1 MRDIEKRTEFI
12 DNLLNKMTLEEKVGQ
27 CFTFS
32 WRGSIITPSVKA
44 LIEKLHVGGLRI
56 EPYTAE
62 SARSTYYGK
71 SLADD
76 DYEKPEGY
84 FETPKTYFT
93 AQTPSN
99 YVQPSEYAERINEL
113 QEIATSSPSGI
124 PLNIC
129 TDNEGACTND
139 YQFGG
144 MPGYPALMGLAA
156 TGDLELT
163 RQVGESIGKQLRAVG
178 ITMLHSPV
186 CDINVNA
193 ANPEI
198 RFRGFSDDPET
209 VSEFVAAF
217 SEGLIAGGIIPM
229 AKHYPGR
236 GDSSTDA
243 HYELE
248 QIEVDKDRLHD
259 VELRPYKRMIEK
271 GCLKGVMTC
280 HSAYPLVVGE
290 DLPATLSKVLVTDI
304 LRNEL
309 GFDGVITSDAM
320 GMGAIVNRYGL
331 PNACVMALK
340 AGVNLMLVKSDDTTR
355 EQVYFRMLDAA
366 RSGDVSEELLNGSI
380 RKVLEAKYDQ
390 GLFNNAQVDAPA
402 ATSVVRSEEIL
413 SVARQAAERS
423 LTLMRDEANL
433 LPLKQDQK
441 VLIIEQLKMAE
452 FTPNDVYQGHWR
464 LNAEMLKYSDNVV
477 NADCSF
483 VASDDEAD
491 FLCAVAKNEADVVVV
506 TNFFWRHAGGANTK
520 LVQRL
525 IDEGNKVIVVTNDP
539 YAEGAPSTA
548 ATVLC
553 SFSLMGESMAAAA
566 AVLYGKKECTG
577 ILPINNSQEYSADTA
592 EAAETAELAM
602 V

>member
-1 MRDIEKRTEFI
+1 MSDTDKRNEFV
-12 DNLLNKMTLEEKVGQ
+12 DTLLNKMTVEEKVGQ

-62 SARSTYYGK
+62 SARGTYYGK
-71 SLADD
+71 SLADENFVKSD
-76 DYEKPEGY
+76 DY
-84 FETPKTYFT
+84 TDMPKTYFT
-93 AQTPSN
+93 AKTPGN
-99 YVQPSEYAERINEL
+99 YVMPSEYAAVINGL
-113 QEIATSSPSGI
+113 QGIATKSSGGI

-163 RQVGESIGKQLRAVG
+163 KQVGEAIAKQLRAVG

-193 ANPEI
+193 NNPEI
-198 RFRGFSDDPET
+198 RFRGFSDDPEK

-217 SEGLIAGGIIPM
+217 SEGLIEGGIIPM

-248 QIEVDKDRLHD
+248 QINVDKERLHD

-340 AGVNLMLVKSDDTTR
+340 AGVNLMLVKSDDESR
-355 EQVYFRMLDAA
+355 EQVYYRMLDAVKT
-366 RSGDVSEELLNGSI
+366 GEVSMELLEGSI

-390 GLFNNAQVDAPA
+390 GLFADAQVDAPA
-402 ATSVVRSEEIL
+402 ATAFVRNDEIL
-413 SVARQAAERS
+413 NVAQQSAEKS
-423 LTLMRDEANL
+423 LTLMRDEESL
-433 LPLKQDQK
+433 LPLSQDKK
-441 VLIIEQLKMAE
+441 VLVIEQLKMAE
-452 FTPNDVYQGHWR
+452 FTPNDTYQGHWR
-464 LNAEMLKYSDNVV
+464 LNAEILKHTDNVV
-477 NADCSF
+477 NADCTF
-483 VASDDEAD
+483 IPTDDECD
-491 FLCAVAKNEADVVVV
+491 FLCAVAKNEADVVVI
-506 TNFFWRHAGGANTK
+506 TNFFWRHAGNKANTK
-520 LVQRL
+520 LVERL
-525 IDEGNKVIVVTNDP
+525 IAEGNKVVVVTNDP
-539 YAEGAPSTA
+539 YAEGAPATA
-548 ATVLC
+548 GTVLNC
-553 SFSLMGESMAAAA
+553 WSLMGESMIEVAAAIF
-566 AVLYGKKECTG
+566 GKKEATG
-577 ILPINNSQEYSADTA
+577 VLPVSNFQSYKA
-592 EAAETAELAM
+592 
-602 V
+602 

>member
-1 MRDIEKRTEFI
+1 MSELVKRNEFI
-12 DNLLNKMTLEEKVGQ
+12 DNLLSKMTIEEKVGQ

-44 LIEKLHVGGLRI
+44 LIEKLHIGGLRI

-71 SLADD
+71 SLADS

-84 FETPKTYFT
+84 FDTPKTYFT
-93 AQTPSN
+93 AKTPAN
-99 YVQPSEYAERINEL
+99 YIQPSEYADRINEL
-113 QEIATSSPSGI
+113 QQIAVSRPSGI

-129 TDNEGACTND
+129 ADNEGACTND

-144 MPGYPALMGLAA
+144 MPGYPVLMGLAA

-163 RQVGESIGKQLRAVG
+163 RKVGKAIGQQLRAVG

-198 RFRGFSDDPET
+198 RFRGFSDDPEK
-209 VSEFVAAF
+209 VAEFVCAF
-217 SEGLIAGGIIPM
+217 SEGLIEGGIIPM

-248 QIEVDKDRLHD
+248 QINVDKDRLHD

-340 AGVNLMLVKSDDTTR
+340 AGVNLMLVKSDDETR
-355 EQVYFRMLDAA
+355 EQVYFRMLDAV
-366 RSGDVSEELLNGSI
+366 RSGEVSMELLEGSI

-390 GLFNNAQVDAPA
+390 GLFESAQVDAPA
-402 ATSVVRSEEIL
+402 ATAFVRNDEIL
-413 SVARQAAERS
+413 GMAQQAAEKS
-423 LTLMRDEANL
+423 LTLMRDEDGL
-433 LPLKQDQK
+433 LPLPRDKK
-441 VLIIEQLKMAE
+441 VLVIEQLKMAE

-464 LNAEMLKYSDNVV
+464 LNAEMLKYSDNII
-477 NADCSF
+477 NADCTF
-483 VASDDEAD
+483 IPTDEEKD
-491 FLCAVAKNEADVVVV
+491 FLCAVAKNEANLVVI
-506 TNFFWRHAGGANTK
+506 TNFFWRHAGNKANTE
-520 LVQRL
+520 LVERL
-525 IDEGNKVIVVTNDP
+525 VAEGNKVVVVTNDP
-539 YAEGAPSTA
+539 YAEGAPATA
-548 ATVLC
+548 GTVVNC
-553 SFSLMGESMAAAA
+553 WSLMGESMKEVAAA
-566 AVLYGKKECTG
+566 LYGEKQCSGK
-577 ILPINNSQEYSADTA
+577 LPVNNFQDYIGNSSSKPVTA
-592 EAAETAELAM
+592 
-602 V
+602 

>member
-1 MRDIEKRTEFI
+1 MSELDKRKQYI
-12 DNLLNKMTLEEKVGQ
+12 DDLLEKMTVEEKVGQ

-32 WRGSIITPSVKA
+32 WRGSVITPSVKA

-71 SLADD
+71 SLADS

-84 FETPKTYFT
+84 FDTPKTYFT
-93 AQTPSN
+93 SKTPAN
-99 YVQPSEYAERINEL
+99 YIQPSEYAERINKL
-113 QEIATSSPSGI
+113 QQIAVSRPSGI

-129 TDNEGACTND
+129 IDNEGACTND

-156 TGDLELT
+156 SGDLKLT
-163 RQVGESIGKQLRAVG
+163 EDVGKAIAKQLRAVG
-178 ITMLHSPV
+178 VTMLHSPV

-198 RFRGFSDDPET
+198 RFRGFSDDPEK
-209 VSEFVAAF
+209 VAEFVAAF
-217 SEGLIAGGIIPM
+217 SKGLIDGGIIPM

-248 QIEVDKDRLHD
+248 QIRVDKDRLLD

-340 AGVNLMLVKSDDTTR
+340 AGVNLMLVKSDDDSR

-366 RSGDVSEELLNGSI
+366 RSGEVSMELLEGSI

-390 GLFNNAQVDAPA
+390 GLFDSAQVDAPA
-402 ATSVVRSEEIL
+402 ATAFVRNDEIL
-413 SVARQAAERS
+413 NVAQQSAEKS
-423 LTLMRDEANL
+423 LTLMRDEEGL
-433 LPLKQDQK
+433 LPLSQDKK

-452 FTPNDVYQGHWR
+452 FTSNDVYQGHWR
-464 LNAEMLKYSDNVV
+464 LNAEMLKYSDNII

-483 VASDDEAD
+483 VATDDEAD

-506 TNFFWRHAGGANTK
+506 TNFFWRHAGGANTQF
-520 LVQRL
+520 VQRL
-525 IDEGNKVIVVTNDP
+525 IDEGNKVVVVTNDP
-539 YAEGAPSTA
+539 YTEGAPAKA

-553 SFSLMGESMAAAA
+553 TFSLMGESVAEAAAA
-566 AVLYGKKECTG
+566 LYGKKAATG
-577 ILPINNSQEYSADTA
+577 TLPVNNFQEFVGEVAESEELVSA
-592 EAAETAELAM
+592 
-602 V
+602 

>member
-1 MRDIEKRTEFI
+1 MSEIDKRNEFI
-12 DNLLNKMTLEEKVGQ
+12 EGLLGKMSLEEKVGQ

-71 SLADD
+71 TLADD

-84 FETPKTYFT
+84 FDTPKTYFT
-93 AQTPSN
+93 AKTPSN
-99 YVQPSEYAERINEL
+99 YVQPNEYAECINEL
-113 QEIATSSPSGI
+113 QDIAAKSSGGI

-139 YQFGG
+139 FQFGG

-156 TGDLELT
+156 SGDLKLT
-163 RQVGESIGKQLRAVG
+163 EEVGKSIAKQLRAVG

-198 RFRGFSDDPET
+198 RFRGFSDDPEK

-217 SEGLIAGGIIPM
+217 STGLIEGGIIPM

-248 QIEVDKDRLHD
+248 QINVDKDRLLD

-304 LRNEL
+304 LRKEL

-340 AGVNLMLVKSDDTTR
+340 AGVNLMLVKSDDSTR
-355 EQVYFRMLDAA
+355 EQVYYRMLEAA
-366 RSGDVSEELLNGSI
+366 RTGEVSTKLLEGSI

-390 GLFNNAQVDAPA
+390 GLFDNAQVDAPA
-402 ATSVVRSEEIL
+402 APSIVRSKEIL
-413 SVARQAAERS
+413 DAAQQSAEKS
-423 LTLMRDEANL
+423 LTLMRDEAGL

-441 VLIIEQLKMAE
+441 VLVIEQLKMAE
-452 FTPNDVYQGHWR
+452 FTPNDTYQGHWR
-464 LNAEMLKYSDNVV
+464 LNAAILKQSDNVI

-483 VASDDEAD
+483 VATDEESD

-520 LVQRL
+520 FVQRL
-525 IDEGNKVIVVTNDP
+525 IDEGNKVVVVTNDP
-539 YAEGAPSTA
+539 YAEGAPATA
-548 ATVLC
+548 GTVLNC
-553 SFSLMGESMAAAA
+553 WSLMGESSKEVAE
-566 AVLYGKKECTG
+566 VLYGKKEATG
-577 ILPINNSQEYSADTA
+577 TLPVNNYQEYIGQAE
-592 EAAETAELAM
+592 EAAELVSA
-602 V
+602 

>member
-1 MRDIEKRTEFI
+1 MSEQAKRNEFI
-12 DNLLNKMTLEEKVGQ
+12 DDLLKKMTVEEKVGQ

-32 WRGSIITPSVKA
+32 WRGSIVTPSVKA

-71 SLADD
+71 TLADT
-76 DYEKPEGY
+76 DYVKPEGY
-84 FETPKTYFT
+84 TDMPKTYFT
-93 AQTPSN
+93 AKTPGN
-99 YVQPSEYAERINEL
+99 YIMPSEYAERINEL
-113 QEIATSSPSGI
+113 QQIATSTPAGI

-163 RQVGESIGKQLRAVG
+163 KQVGESIGKQLRAVG

-198 RFRGFSDDPET
+198 RFRGFSDDPEK
-209 VSEFVAAF
+209 VSEFVSAF

-248 QIEVDKDRLHD
+248 QIEVDKERLLD

-340 AGVNLMLVKSDDTTR
+340 AGVNLMLCKSDDETR
-355 EQVYFRMLDAA
+355 EQVYYRMLDAV
-366 RSGDVSEELLNGSI
+366 RSNEVTMDLLEGSV

-390 GLFNNAQVDAPA
+390 GLFENAQVDAPA
-402 ATSVVRSEEIL
+402 ASAAVRSDEIL
-413 SVARQAAERS
+413 NVAQQSAEKS
-423 LTLMRDEANL
+423 LTLMRDEECL
-433 LPLKQDQK
+433 LPLSQDKK

-464 LNAEMLKYSDNVV
+464 LNAEVLKHSDNVI
-477 NADCSF
+477 NSDCTF
-483 VASDDEAD
+483 IPSDEEVD
-491 FLCAVAKNEADVVVV
+491 FLCDLAKNEADVVVV
-506 TNFFWRHAGGANTK
+506 TNFFWRHAGNQANTK
-520 LVQRL
+520 LVERL
-525 IDEGNKVIVVTNDP
+525 IAEGNKVVVVTNDP
-539 YAEGAPSTA
+539 YAEGAPATA
-548 ATVLC
+548 GTVVNC
-553 SFSLMGESMAAAA
+553 WSLMGESLKEVAE
-566 AVLYGKKECTG
+566 VLYGKKQATG
-577 ILPINNSQEYSADTA
+577 SMPVSNFQAYAGRTEVAEELVTA
-592 EAAETAELAM
+592 
-602 V
+602 

>member
-1 MRDIEKRTEFI
+1 MSDMDKRNEFI
-12 DNLLNKMTLEEKVGQ
+12 DNLLGKMTLEEKVGQ

-32 WRGSIITPSVKA
+32 WRGSIVTPAVKA

-71 SLADD
+71 SLADEN
-76 DYEKPEGY
+76 YEKPEGY
-84 FETPKTYFT
+84 TDMPKTYFT
-93 AQTPSN
+93 AKTPGN
-99 YVQPSEYAERINEL
+99 YIMPSEYAERINQL
-113 QEIATSSPSGI
+113 QRVALNSSGGI

-163 RQVGESIGKQLRAVG
+163 RKVGKAIGQQLRAVG

-198 RFRGFSDDPET
+198 RFRGFSDDPEK
-209 VSEFVAAF
+209 VAEFVCAF
-217 SEGLIAGGIIPM
+217 SEGLIEGGIIPM

-248 QIEVDKDRLHD
+248 QINVDKDRLHD

-340 AGVNLMLVKSDDTTR
+340 AGVNLMLCKSDDETR
-355 EQVYFRMLDAA
+355 EQVYYRMLDAVRKDEVTMEQLEA
-366 RSGDVSEELLNGSI
+366 SV
-380 RKVLEAKYDQ
+380 RKVLEAKYDE
-390 GLFNNAQVDAPA
+390 GLFENAQVDAAA
-402 ATSVVRSEEIL
+402 ATAFVRNPEIL
-413 SVARQAAERS
+413 EVAQQAAEKS
-423 LTLMRDEANL
+423 LTLMRDEGNL
-433 LPLKQDQK
+433 LPLSQDKK

-452 FTPNDVYQGHWR
+452 FTPNDIYQGHWR
-464 LNAEMLKYSDNVV
+464 LNREILKHTDNVI
-477 NADCSF
+477 NADCTF
-483 VASDDEAD
+483 IPTAEECD
-491 FLCAVAKNEADVVVV
+491 FLCDVAKEADVVVI
-506 TNFFWRHAGGANTK
+506 TNFFWRHAGNKANTE
-520 LVQRL
+520 LVERL
-525 IDEGNKVIVVTNDP
+525 VAEGKKVVVLTNDP
-539 YAEGAPSTA
+539 YAEGAPATA
-548 ATVLC
+548 GTVLNC
-553 SFSLMGESMAAAA
+553 WSLMGESLQEVAE
-566 AVLYGKKECTG
+566 VLFGKKKATG
-577 ILPINNSQEYSADTA
+577 ILPVGNFQEYAGDSKAESA
-592 EAAETAELAM
+592 EELVPA
-602 V
+602 

>member
-1 MRDIEKRTEFI
+1 MSDKAARKAFV
-12 DNLLNKMTLEEKVGQ
+12 DNLLNKMSLEEKVGQ

-32 WRGSIITPSVKA
+32 FRGSIVTPSVKA

-62 SARSTYYGK
+62 SARGTYYGK
-71 SLADD
+71 SLAEENF
-76 DYEKPEGY
+76 EKPEGY
-84 FETPKTYFT
+84 TDMPKTYFT
-93 AQTPSN
+93 AKTPAN
-99 YVQPSEYAERINEL
+99 YVMPSEYAAVVNEL
-113 QEIATSSPSGI
+113 QDIAVKSSGGV

-163 RQVGESIGKQLRAVG
+163 KKVGKAIAQQLRAVG

-198 RFRGFSDDPET
+198 RFRGFSDDPEK
-209 VSEFVAAF
+209 VAEFVCAF
-217 SEGLIAGGIIPM
+217 SEGLVEGGIIPM

-248 QIEVDKDRLHD
+248 QIRVDKDRLHD

-320 GMGAIVNRYGL
+320 GMGAIVSRYGL

-340 AGVNLMLVKSDDTTR
+340 AGVNLMLVKSDDESR
-355 EQVYFRMLDAA
+355 EQVYYRMLEAV
-366 RSGDVSEELLNGSI
+366 RSGEVTEEYLEGSI

-390 GLFNNAQVDAPA
+390 GLFDNAQVDAPA
-402 ATSVVRSEEIL
+402 ATAFVRNEEIL
-413 SVARQAAERS
+413 SVAQQSAEKS
-423 LTLMRDEANL
+423 LTLMRDEKSL
-433 LPLKQDQK
+433 LPLSKDKK
-441 VLIIEQLKMAE
+441 VLVIEQLKMAE
-452 FTPNDVYQGHWR
+452 FTPNDIYQGHWR
-464 LNAEMLKYSDNVV
+464 LNAEILKYSDNVV

-483 VASDDEAD
+483 IPSDEEMD
-491 FLCAVAKNEADVVVV
+491 FLCAVAKNEADVVVI
-506 TNFFWRHAGGANTK
+506 TNFFWRHAGNKANTK
-520 LVQRL
+520 LVERL
-525 IDEGNKVIVVTNDP
+525 IAEGNKVVVVTNDP
-539 YAEGAPSTA
+539 YAEGAPATA
-548 ATVLC
+548 GTVINC
-553 SFSLMGESMAAAA
+553 WSLMGESLKEAA
-566 AVLYGKKECTG
+566 AVIFGKKE
-577 ILPINNSQEYSADTA
+577 
-592 EAAETAELAM
+592 AAGTMPVSNFQSYAG
-602 V
+602 